1 MEDNEFLKTKEEM
14 LLKIE
19 ETLEDTNKLIVRLI
33 KLKFN
38 LRNCQNYKD
47 YLKYYPDSFDIEE
60 GLKHITLFDKED
72 EQKRK

>member
-14 LLKIE
+14 LSKIE

-33 KLKFN
+33 KFKFN

-60 GLKHITLFDKED
+60 GLKHIRLF
-72 EQKRK
+72 